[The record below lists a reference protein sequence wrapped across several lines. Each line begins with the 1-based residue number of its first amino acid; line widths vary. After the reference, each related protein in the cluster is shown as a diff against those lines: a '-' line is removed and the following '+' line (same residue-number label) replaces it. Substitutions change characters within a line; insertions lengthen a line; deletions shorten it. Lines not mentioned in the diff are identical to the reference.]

1 MKQFTLME
9 QNEYFTM
16 FALEKDLWWYRGLRH
31 LLLYYVRNFGKKL
44 KILDAGCGT
53 GITMQ
58 CLHRLNHN
66 VCGIDASP
74 DAVTLA
80 RSRGLTRIQ
89 KASVTSLPYQSNYFD
104 AVLNLDVIG
113 LLDKKQISQALNEFE
128 RVLKPGGHLILQ
140 TAALE
145 WLRSQHDDVSR
156 LRTRYTKSQ
165 LESLFQSKSWKIV
178 KIGYRVFLLFIPVAL
193 VKIIKKFVRLKND
206 SEGDLFLPPPIF
218 NITLY
223 LIQKLENMLFPYL
236 SFPIGTSLF
245 IVVQKNK
252 K

>member
-1 MKQFTLME
+1 MKQVTLME
-9 QNEYFTM
+9 QNEYFKM
-16 FALEKDLWWYRGLRH
+16 FSLEKDLWWYRGLRH
-31 LLLYYVRNFGKKL
+31 LLLYYIRNFGKKL

-58 CLHRLNHN
+58 YFHRLNYK
-66 VCGIDASP
+66 VYGVDASP

-89 KASVTSLPYQSNYFD
+89 KASVTSLPSQSNYFD
-104 AVLNLDVIG
+104 VVLNVDVIG
-113 LLDKKQISQALNEFE
+113 LLDKKQIPQALNEFE

-145 WLRSQHDDVSR
+145 WLRSQHDDVAH
-156 LRTRYTKSQ
+156 LRTRYTKTQ
-165 LESLFQSKSWKIV
+165 LESVFQSKSWKIV
-178 KIGYRVFLLFIPVAL
+178 KIGYRIFLLFIPVVL
-193 VKIIKKFVRLKND
+193 VKIIKKFVRLKNN
-206 SEGDLFLPPPIF
+206 SEGDLFLPHPIL
-218 NITLY
+218 NTTLY
-223 LIQKLENMLFPYL
+223 LIQKLENILFPYL